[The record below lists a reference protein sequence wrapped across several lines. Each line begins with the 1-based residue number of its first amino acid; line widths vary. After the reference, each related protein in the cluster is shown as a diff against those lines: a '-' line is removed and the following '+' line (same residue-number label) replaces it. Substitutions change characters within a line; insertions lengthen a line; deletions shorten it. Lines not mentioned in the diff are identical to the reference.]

1 MKLIIA
7 IIQDQDLFTLQDD
20 LIEKGFRM
28 TKLASTGGFLK
39 AGNTTLLIGVE
50 EERVKEAIE
59 IIERD
64 CKSRETATSMLSVS
78 MPGDAYVPYPMEIVV
93 GGATVF
99 VLDVEDYIRL

>member
-20 LIEKGFRM
+20 LTEKGFRM

-39 AGNTTLLIGVE
+39 AGNTTLLIGIE
-50 EERVKEAIE
+50 EKRVKEAIE

-64 CKSRETATSMLSVS
+64 CKSRKTAT
-78 MPGDAYVPYPMEIVV
+78 
-93 GGATVF
+93 
-99 VLDVEDYIRL
+99 